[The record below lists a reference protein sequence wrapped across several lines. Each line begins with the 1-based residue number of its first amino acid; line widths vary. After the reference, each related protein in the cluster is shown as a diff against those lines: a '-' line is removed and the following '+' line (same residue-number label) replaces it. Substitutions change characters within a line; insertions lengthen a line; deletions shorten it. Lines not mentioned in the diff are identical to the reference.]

1 MSPKT
6 LTTLADYGPGF
17 QIRIISS
24 LLTQHK
30 FLRTVYDI
38 LNPQDFQSQAHQ
50 WIVTQIIK
58 YYKEFNSPPSM
69 DILKIELK
77 KLENEILQISIKEQ
91 LREAYTISEE
101 KLEYEE
107 KEFIS
112 FCKNQKLKK
121 ALLGSVELLKLGD
134 YDSIRNQINNA
145 LKAGVDRDMG
155 HDYLKEVELR
165 YDENNRN
172 VVPTP
177 WEDVNEL
184 LQGGLGNGDLGI
196 IFGNPGGGK
205 SWTLVDIGSFAL
217 KLGYNVLHFT
227 LELGEIYVGRRYDA
241 NLSGIAVN
249 KLAKHKDEIKEMLER
264 NNFKYNLVIREYA
277 PKRASIQTL
286 EVNYQKCLDQGFKPD
301 LILIDYL
308 DLLRPSNK
316 RIIDKKEGIDDVYID
331 AKGMAKELDIPIW
344 SVSQVN
350 RLGAQDDIIE
360 GDKAA
365 GSYDKIM
372 IGDFIVS
379 LSRKRKDKIEGTGRL
394 HIIKNRYGVDGITF
408 KVEAD
413 LSVGK
418 FKFYEFDEEELERE
432 KESKKISSTFS
443 SGINNAEKKKLK
455 DEFFRLSQELE

>member
-264 NNFKYNLVIREYA
+264 NNFKSNLVIREYA

-432 KESKKISSTFS
+432 KESKKISSNFS